1 MQDNISVWL
10 VVLYKL
16 FLYLKSINLFQLLLC
31 VLTVQVLINVIS
43 RYPDSYN
50 GYTTIITPN
59 EKLDENFVKK
69 GIYEDL
75 KNEVA
80 DIEVVPDG
88 MIDDSIKFVENQ
100 RDWIY
105 RLDYN
110 KSHPFDNECR
120 FPVIKHG

>member
-1 MQDNISVWL
+1 M
-10 VVLYKL
+10 
-16 FLYLKSINLFQLLLC
+16 LC

-43 RYPDSYN
+43 RYPDSYS
-50 GYTTIITPN
+50 GYMTTITLDG
-59 EKLDENFVKK
+59 KLDENFVKK

-80 DIEVVPDG
+80 GVELVADG
-88 MIDDSIKFVENQ
+88 EIDDSIKFVEYQ
-100 RDWIY
+100 QDWIY

-110 KSHPFDNECR
+110 KSHPFDNTCR